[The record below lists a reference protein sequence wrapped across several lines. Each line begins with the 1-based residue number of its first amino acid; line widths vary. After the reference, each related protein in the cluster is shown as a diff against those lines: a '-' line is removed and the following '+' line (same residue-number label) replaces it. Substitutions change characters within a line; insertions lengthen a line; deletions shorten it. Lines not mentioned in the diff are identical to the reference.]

1 MSADV
6 QHVSLQIDIVALYLL
21 TLSQMISSGLEVG
34 KIIHGEG
41 WGEKMLMG
49 GGRRGSCLVDCSTDV
64 VPDDQQ

>member
-41 WGEKMLMG
+41 WGEKMG
-49 GGRRGSCLVDCSTDV
+49 GGGGGLAQWIVQLMLSQMITS
-64 VPDDQQ
+64 